1 MNLILIDGE
10 VLCGIISQLKSISC
24 LLDLISTRFIENIF
38 IDLLE
43 GLPNHVTY
51 PLQAKILFKTTLTRL
66 KEKKNLDAFILILS
80 LPVNGKSNFIFLN

>member
-38 IDLLE
+38 IALLE
-43 GLPNHVTY
+43 GLPNPVTY
-51 PLQAKILFKTTLTRL
+51 PLPVVILFKTTIPCL
-66 KEKKNLDAFILILS
+66 K
-80 LPVNGKSNFIFLN
+80 GKQPGCLLY